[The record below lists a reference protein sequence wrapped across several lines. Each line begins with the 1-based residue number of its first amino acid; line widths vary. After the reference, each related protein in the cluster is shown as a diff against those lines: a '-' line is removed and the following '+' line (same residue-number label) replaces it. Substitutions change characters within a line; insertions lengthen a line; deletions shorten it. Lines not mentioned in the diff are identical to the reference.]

1 MRVNSFAAVQL
12 CFRTR
17 EDADQLK
24 RVSLTIS
31 WNNVIMYELLKVIVL
46 KNMILP

>member
-17 EDADQLK
+17 EDADQLERFFFDNK
-24 RVSLTIS
+24 LE
-31 WNNVIMYELLKVIVL
+31 IM
-46 KNMILP
+46 